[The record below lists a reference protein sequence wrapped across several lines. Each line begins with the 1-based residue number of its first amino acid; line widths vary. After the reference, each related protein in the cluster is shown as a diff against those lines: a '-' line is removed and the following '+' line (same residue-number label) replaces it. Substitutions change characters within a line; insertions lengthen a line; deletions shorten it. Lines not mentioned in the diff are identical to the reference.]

1 MQLLSSLFL
10 IIYSLAVI
18 GTIVVIVTDNRN
30 PLKTVPWIIVLLLAP
45 VVG

>member
-10 IIYSLAVI
+10 IIYSLAVV

-30 PLKTVPWIIVLLLAP
+30 PLKTVISQLQRTKPSLLR
-45 VVG
+45 